1 MQFKSEITAQWRKLH
16 SGIEFSSRSE
26 ILPLRDLG
34 GMGILDQLLME
45 QSSSIQ
51 DL

>member
-1 MQFKSEITAQWRKLH
+1 
-16 SGIEFSSRSE
+16 
-26 ILPLRDLG
+26 LRDLG

-51 DL
+51 DLWTQR